1 MPPQIT
7 LNELYHMG
15 KQKQQARTRCF
26 DKVLELC
33 HRRVRTVAGCG
44 GLQSFY
50 EIPGML
56 VGWPLYNLAE
66 CTRYVVEALRK
77 TGFII
82 QTMPS
87 PHESTFYISW
97 DPKELRQSNASRGQR
112 ALPGGARPFS
122 ALPAPPPLTSQ
133 LVPRRPMGIPPPP
146 PFGSGFR

>member
-44 GLQSFY
+44 GTNTIF
-50 EIPGML
+50 EIPSVLIGL
-56 VGWPLYNLAE
+56 PLYDLAE
-66 CTRYVVEALRK
+66 CTRYVVDALRK
-77 TGFII
+77 PGFLVQI
-82 QTMPS
+82 MPAY
-87 PHESTFYISW
+87 ENMLYISW

>member
-33 HRRVRTVAGCG
+33 HRRVRTVAACSGTNTI
-44 GLQSFY
+44 F
-50 EIPGML
+50 EIPSVLIGL
-56 VGWPLYNLAE
+56 PLYDLAE
-66 CTRYVVEALRK
+66 CTRYVVDALRK
-77 TGFII
+77 PGFLVQI
-82 QTMPS
+82 MPAY
-87 PHESTFYISW
+87 ENMLYISW